1 MRAARLV
8 FGILTSLCLLA
19 CLTLPIA
26 AEESEAVTMPPAYT
40 DLGYTLPEELAD
52 LLPDGLFSESLEE
65 SLAAASTLSDWEY
78 LLHTL
83 LSAVGLRLHDALG
96 LLCTL
101 VGLTLIS
108 AVLGRLREGMSG
120 TSGEGFGFCLRLA
133 LYTLIVTQTAGMVST
148 VQTFFTQLGRFAGGM
163 IPAVGGLYALG
174 GNMGEAAVSGE
185 ILGVLLVICEY
196 VSVSVTPPLCAL
208 CMSFA
213 LMDALGTRLT
223 LSPLAAQIKK
233 WYTSLL
239 GAVMFLLTVTLS
251 AQSVLVGRA
260 DSLGMKGV
268 KYAVGQFLP
277 VVGLSVAGT
286 LPTVAAGVSALRG
299 VCGVSGI
306 ILLALLLLPTLV
318 ELLLMRAALTLS
330 STVAS
335 LLGCDGEARLISEMA
350 SLHGYLAATVSI
362 CSITFALALALFVS
376 GAVALA

>member
-1 MRAARLV
+1 MTHTGSGARKKSS
-8 FGILTSLCLLA
+8 T
-19 CLTLPIA
+19 PIA
-26 AEESEAVTMPPAYT
+26 
-40 DLGYTLPEELAD
+40 L
-52 LLPDGLFSESLEE
+52 
-65 SLAAASTLSDWEY
+65 
-78 LLHTL
+78 
-83 LSAVGLRLHDALG
+83 
-96 LLCTL
+96 
-101 VGLTLIS
+101 
-108 AVLGRLREGMSG
+108 
-120 TSGEGFGFCLRLA
+120 
-133 LYTLIVTQTAGMVST
+133 
-148 VQTFFTQLGRFAGGM
+148 
-163 IPAVGGLYALG
+163 
-174 GNMGEAAVSGE
+174 
-185 ILGVLLVICEY
+185 
-196 VSVSVTPPLCAL
+196 
-208 CMSFA
+208 
-213 LMDALGTRLT
+213 
-223 LSPLAAQIKK
+223 
-233 WYTSLL
+233 
-239 GAVMFLLTVTLS
+239 FLLTVTLS

-286 LPTVAAGVSALRG
+286 LPTVAAGISALRG

>member
-1 MRAARLV
+1 MKNARFV
-8 FGILTSLCLLA
+8 CGILTSLCLLV
-19 CLTLPIA
+19 CLTLPAA
-26 AEESEAVTMPPAYT
+26 AEESEAVTMPPAYA
-40 DLGYTLPEELAD
+40 DLENTLPEELAD
-52 LLPDGLFSESLEE
+52 LLPDGLFSESLQE

-101 VGLTLIS
+101 VGLTLLS

-120 TSGEGFGFCLRLA
+120 TSGEGFGFCLRLS

-148 VQTFFTQLGRFAGGM
+148 VQAFFTQLGRFAGGM

-185 ILGVLLVICEY
+185 ILGVFLVICEY
-196 VSVSVTPPLCAL
+196 VSAVVTPPLCAL

-213 LMDALGTRLT
+213 LMDAFGTRLT
-223 LSPLAAQIKK
+223 LSPLATQIKK

-350 SLHGYLAATVSI
+350 SLHGYLAAAVSI